1 MQIKKSDL
9 IIFRN
14 EHRVPA
20 QKPLFKAGQE
30 MMYRWG
36 LRRPMPQKEEP
47 PSFASNHLPTK
58 IVRPH
63 KGMQLLVNKRLQE
76 TGFTVERDRNP
87 RPLKVRGHTYA
98 NVDQMTGIVTEIHEE
113 FHPDFDMIK
122 IVQQSGGV
130 RYCYRYVLET
140 VMKRAGV

>member
-9 IIFRN
+9 ITFRN

-30 MMYRWG
+30 MMYKWG

-47 PSFASNHLPTK
+47 PSFAWNHLPTK

-63 KGMQLLVNKRLQE
+63 KGMQLLVFDLSVPYPSAKPV
-76 TGFTVERDRNP
+76 GY
-87 RPLKVRGHTYA
+87 LKVRGHTYA
-98 NVDQMTGIVTEIHEE
+98 NVDQMTGIVTEINEE

-130 RYCYRYVLET
+130 RYCYRRVLET
-140 VMKRAGV
+140 VLKMAGA

>member
-47 PSFASNHLPTK
+47 PSFASNYLPTK

-63 KGMQLLVNKRLQE
+63 KGMQLLAFKQ
-76 TGFTVERDRNP
+76 TYGERP
-87 RPLKVRGHTYA
+87 PVPTPLKVRGHTYA

-140 VMKRAGV
+140 VMKRAGA

>member
-1 MQIKKSDL
+1 MKIKKSDL

-58 IVRPH
+58 IVLPH
-63 KGMQLLVNKRLQE
+63 KGMQLLV
-76 TGFTVERDRNP
+76 TGRWGGVDGGDAGLTH
-87 RPLKVRGHTYA
+87 PLKVRGHTYA
-98 NVDQMTGIVTEIHEE
+98 RLDQIAGIVTEIHEE

-130 RYCYRYVLET
+130 RYCYRYVLEEA
-140 VMKRAGV
+140 MKKAGV

>member
-14 EHRVPA
+14 EHHDVTR
-20 QKPLFKAGQE
+20 KPLYWAGLE
-30 MMYRWG
+30 MLCRWG
-36 LRRPMPQKEEP
+36 LRRPMRQKEEP
-47 PSFASNHLPTK
+47 SSFASNALPTK
-58 IVRPH
+58 IVLPH

-76 TGFTVERDRNP
+76 TDFTGECVRQP

-98 NVDQMTGIVTEIHEE
+98 RVDQIAGIVTEIHEE

-130 RYCYRYVLET
+130 RYCYRFILEEA
-140 VMKRAGV
+140 MKLAGV

>member
-30 MMYRWG
+30 MMYKWG
-36 LRRPMPQKEEP
+36 LMRPMPQKEEP

-58 IVRPH
+58 IVLPH
-63 KGMQLLVNKRLQE
+63 KGMQLLVN
-76 TGFTVERDRNP
+76 ERSRPDP
-87 RPLKVRGHTYA
+87 STSTSPTPLKMRGHTYA

-140 VMKRAGV
+140 VMKRERV

>member
-14 EHRVPA
+14 EHRLPT
-20 QKPLFKAGQE
+20 QKPLFRAGQE
-30 MMYRWG
+30 MMYKWG

-47 PSFASNHLPTK
+47 PSFAWNHLPTK

-63 KGMQLLVNKRLQE
+63 KGMQLLVFDLSVPYPSPKPF
-76 TGFTVERDRNP
+76 GY
-87 RPLKVRGHTYA
+87 LKVRGHTYA
-98 NVDQMTGIVTEIHEE
+98 NVDQMTGIVTEIYEE

-130 RYCYRYVLET
+130 RYCYRRVLET
-140 VMKRAGV
+140 VLKMAGA

>member
-14 EHRVPA
+14 EHRIPA
-20 QKPLFKAGQE
+20 ARPLFKAGQE
-30 MMYRWG
+30 MMYKWG

-47 PSFASNHLPTK
+47 PSFAWNHLPTK

-63 KGMQLLVNKRLQE
+63 KGMQLLVFDRSHPDP
-76 TGFTVERDRNP
+76 FTSRKHAF
-87 RPLKVRGHTYA
+87 LKVRGHTYA

-140 VMKRAGV
+140 VMKRERV